1 MAVEFGKG
9 IGVASGFDLGAK
21 APLDSR
27 ITVSTIE
34 ERDAHVTGNRVYEGM
49 LVYVEADKTL
59 YQFMGEDEENQWKP
73 IIKDLDD
80 RLNVVEN
87 QLGLSGATGEGSVND
102 RIDSLEEKVG
112 APAANGEEASGLF
125 SNISSLEAKDEEL
138 EQAINSI
145 NDGTNGIYARAVA
158 EATRL
163 DNVLKEQ
170 LQNEIDSDVE
180 VETNRAKAA
189 EEALLAALNQ
199 EKTDRES
206 AINNHG
212 THVTYETNMPKANGT
227 ASAGVSNNVSRGD
240 HVHPLQTE
248 ISGNAGTATKLQT
261 ARKINGIEFDGSKDI
276 TIKDDTKVEPTGT
289 INANHVA
296 VFNDTTGKV
305 IKDSGFTI
313 AKSVPADA
321 KFTDTTYEN
330 ATTSQP
336 GLMSSTDK
344 SKLDGI
350 EANANNYTHPA
361 NHPATMITE
370 DETHRFVTDT
380 EKSTWDAK
388 VSFNGTASTN
398 NHIAIFDGTTGKI
411 VKDSG
416 FTIAKSVPADAK
428 FTDTIYENV
437 TTSQPGLMSSTDKSK
452 LDGIEANAN
461 NYTHPTNHPATMIT
475 EDTTHRF
482 VTDTEKSTWNA
493 KETTSG
499 AQSKADAALNSAKAY
514 ADQQI
519 TALVNGAPEAMNTL
533 KELADSIS
541 THQNEYN
548 AYVNTVSS
556 NIATA
561 KQEAIN
567 EAIAKDSALKTELQ
581 SEIDSDVAAEALLR
595 QNADNAL
602 SNRIAAFEGTGN
614 NSVAGQI
621 QNLKTELEAED
632 DRIEGLIT
640 TETNRAKAA
649 EESILGSVTDE
660 ISNRQSAISGLQEQI
675 NNINSNIGDT
685 GALGAQVKAN
695 KEAIEAINNPTTGI
709 KATAVG
715 EAEDYTDEKVGDLSN
730 LATAAKSNTVAAIN
744 ELKNTLEQGLDA
756 DTVDGKHVWS
766 GTQAQY
772 DSLTKENNTIYI
784 IEDLAIPVGPTGAT
798 GPRGLT
804 GDVGPTGAIG
814 DTGPKGDTG
823 AQGPTGSTGETGP
836 TGATGPIGPTGPTGA
851 TGATGT
857 TGAKG
862 DTGATGPTGPTGPTG
877 QPDYSLV
884 YTKEEIG
891 NFTNLNTTDKST
903 LVAAINEVK
912 QTIQQQENVIF
923 TINPNDWI
931 LNNETYEYD
940 YNHGLNSLAIHVTFI
955 DASSGESVIETYVRI
970 DANNI
975 KITSDNNLALQVILS
990 ASYFNMSGEVNET
1003 VGNRLVMVEN
1013 NIASL
1018 MQEINNIDN
1027 VINSIGN
1034 LNDLKTT
1041 NKSNV
1046 VSAINELKDTFNVK
1060 ENELFT
1066 ITTADWGTK
1075 NADDLYEYTLVHNL
1089 GSLLIQ
1095 PTFIETTTGLS
1106 VVQSYQ
1112 IIDANTMKIFND
1124 SNVAINIILSAGYF
1138 NMSGN
1143 VNEIVSNRLVTVE
1156 NKITALENQ
1165 AAVSYAI
1172 VTQAQ
1177 YDTLVNNNNLDPR
1190 VLYLITD

>member
-34 ERDAHVTGNRVYEGM
+34 ERDAHITGNRVYEGM

-112 APAANGEEASGLF
+112 APATNGEEASGLF

-180 VETNRAKAA
+180 VETNRAKTA
-189 EEALLAALNQ
+189 EEALLTALNQ
-199 EKTDRES
+199 EKIDRES

-276 TIKDDTKVEPTGT
+276 TIEDDTKVEPTGT
-289 INANHVA
+289 INTNHVA

-350 EANANNYTHPA
+350 EANANNYTHPT

-380 EKSTWDAK
+380 EKSTWD
-388 VSFNGTASTN
+388 
-398 NHIAIFDGTTGKI
+398 
-411 VKDSG
+411 
-416 FTIAKSVPADAK
+416 
-428 FTDTIYENV
+428 
-437 TTSQPGLMSSTDKSK
+437 
-452 LDGIEANAN
+452 
-461 NYTHPTNHPATMIT
+461 
-475 EDTTHRF
+475 
-482 VTDTEKSTWNA
+482 A

-548 AYVNTVSS
+548 AYVDTVSS

-581 SEIDSDVAAEALLR
+581 SEIDSDVAAEATLR
-595 QNADNAL
+595 SNADTAL

-621 QNLKTELEAED
+621 QNLKTKLEAED

-640 TETNRAKAA
+640 AETIRAKAA
-649 EESILGSVTDE
+649 EENISGSVTDE
-660 ISNRQSAISGLQEQI
+660 ISNRQSAISGLQKQI
-675 NNINSNIGDT
+675 NNINSNIGNT

-730 LATAAKSNTVAAIN
+730 LVTTAKSNTVAAIN

-756 DTVDGKHVWS
+756 DTVDGKHIWS

-784 IEDLAIPVGPTGAT
+784 IEDLATPVGPTGAT

-804 GDVGPTGAIG
+804 GDVGPTG
-814 DTGPKGDTG
+814 
-823 AQGPTGSTGETGP
+823 
-836 TGATGPIGPTGPTGA
+836 PI
-851 TGATGT
+851 
-857 TGAKG
+857 
-862 DTGATGPTGPTGPTG
+862 GPTGPTG

-923 TINPNDWI
+923 TISPNDWI
-931 LNNETYEYD
+931 LNNDTYEYN
-940 YNHGLNSLAIHVTFI
+940 YNHGLNSLAIHATFI

-975 KITSDNNLALQVILS
+975 KIISDNNLALQVILS
-990 ASYFNMSGEVNET
+990 ANYFNMSGEVNET
-1003 VGNRLVMVEN
+1003 VGNRLV
-1013 NIASL
+1013 
-1018 MQEINNIDN
+1018 
-1027 VINSIGN
+1027 
-1034 LNDLKTT
+1034 
-1041 NKSNV
+1041 
-1046 VSAINELKDTFNVK
+1046 
-1060 ENELFT
+1060 
-1066 ITTADWGTK
+1066 
-1075 NADDLYEYTLVHNL
+1075 
-1089 GSLLIQ
+1089 
-1095 PTFIETTTGLS
+1095 
-1106 VVQSYQ
+1106 
-1112 IIDANTMKIFND
+1112 
-1124 SNVAINIILSAGYF
+1124 
-1138 NMSGN
+1138 
-1143 VNEIVSNRLVTVE
+1143 TVE
-1156 NKITALENQ
+1156 NKIAALESQ
-1165 AAVSYAI
+1165 TTVSYAI